1 MHCIPDATAA
11 RRGNGT
17 ERTDYQLND
26 FISAPVAP
34 DFNAPISPLPSLPPS
49 LLFAVKRPISAVSR
63 ELGREG
69 EVGGK
74 GERENKEGVA
84 RRRFE
89 KTLLLP

>member
-34 DFNAPISPLPSLPPS
+34 DFNAPISPLASPPPS

-63 ELGREG
+63 KG
-69 EVGGK
+69 EVGG
-74 GERENKEGVA
+74 GENKEGVA
-84 RRRFE
+84 HRSLE
-89 KTLLLP
+89 NALP